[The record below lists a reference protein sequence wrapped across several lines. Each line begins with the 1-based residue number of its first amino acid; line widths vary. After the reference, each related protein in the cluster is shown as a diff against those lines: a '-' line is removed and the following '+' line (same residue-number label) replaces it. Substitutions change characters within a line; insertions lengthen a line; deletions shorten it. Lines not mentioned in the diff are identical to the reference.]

1 MSIPANIVE
10 GRGQKSDR
18 QFARFLGYAINSSSE
33 LEYHLIVARDAKLIS
48 LADSRSLLDQTI
60 EVRKML
66 RGLLKTVDASA
77 LVPSSAE

>member
-1 MSIPANIVE
+1 
-10 GRGQKSDR
+10 
-18 QFARFLGYAINSSSE
+18 
-33 LEYHLIVARDAKLIS
+33 LIVARDAKLIS

-66 RGLLKTVDASA
+66 RGLLKTVDAA